1 LASYFPTRNMSWSN
15 HTHSIAT
22 KARQKLGFLR
32 RNPKGSPLDCKKLA
46 NVALVKS
53 SQVFVYLTGMS
64 ECRPVHRTIEYA
76 SIIWDPY
83 LQKDVDSLERVQQ
96 KATRWVTSTYDKKSS
111 VSRLMRELQWETL
124 HERRRTQRLTF
135 MYKILNG
142 EVAVPA
148 ELIDLELSACTSRGD
163 YNQQKL
169 YKPRTHTTEYQKSFE
184 HRTIPEWN
192 SLPSFLSCSVRHSI
206 YLQVSALRSSVERN
220 HPSL

>member
-46 NVALVKS
+46 YVALVRS
-53 SQVFVYLTGMS
+53 TL
-64 ECRPVHRTIEYA
+64 EYA

-124 HERRRTQRLTF
+124 HERRTTQRLTF

>member
-1 LASYFPTRNMSWSN
+1 MASYFPTRNMSWSN

-46 NVALVKS
+46 YVALVRS
-53 SQVFVYLTGMS
+53 TL
-64 ECRPVHRTIEYA
+64 EYA

-124 HERRRTQRLTF
+124 HERRTTQRLTF

>member
-1 LASYFPTRNMSWSN
+1 MSWSN

-46 NVALVKS
+46 YVALVRS
-53 SQVFVYLTGMS
+53 TL
-64 ECRPVHRTIEYA
+64 EYA

-124 HERRRTQRLTF
+124 HERRTTQRLTF

>member
-1 LASYFPTRNMSWSN
+1 MASYFPTRNMSWSN

-46 NVALVKS
+46 YVALVRS
-53 SQVFVYLTGMS
+53 TL
-64 ECRPVHRTIEYA
+64 EYA